1 MSVYGTART
10 LPSLLANGSYYR
22 KKPTLAIPA
31 APTACGSVGRAGKGT
46 FGSQAAG
53 FCSVAFLRGH
63 PGGLIPIGARE
74 DQGEGASSFIQ
85 VPGTHRP

>member
-1 MSVYGTART
+1 MSAPGTELA
-10 LPSLLANGSYYR
+10 LPALRHNGSYYQ
-22 KKPTLAIPA
+22 KADLGDPA